1 MEKGRIRVQDFLA
14 RMPLFNERTNAECV
28 LRRVAAARLR
38 PRPLLDPS

>member
-14 RMPLFNERTNAECV
+14 RTLLFNERTNAECV
-28 LRRVAAARLR
+28 LRRVDAACLR